1 MPVLGLILVLLLVP
15 TIVLADPIW
24 GNQLEIQGAHI
35 VSEGAYF
42 RFLMVNHYGVPIYV
56 TINDGD
62 PIYIPTNGSA
72 NYNVIAPQISTPYQV
87 VTYSFKQYYS
97 PLQAQFGLTI
107 DVPVTVVAYD
117 FVELILA
124 TNIIIAIGLFV
135 FIISFIIWHRRLSS
149 GEVKLSRTEKM
160 KNQNS

>member
-1 MPVLGLILVLLLVP
+1 VIVFPRVPILGLILVLLLVP
-15 TIVLADPIW
+15 TIVLADPIR

-62 PIYIPTNGSA
+62 PIYLPTNGSA
-72 NYNVIAPQISTPYQV
+72 NYNVIAPQISMSYQV
-87 VTYSFKQYYS
+87 VTYSFKQYYNS
-97 PLQAQFGLTI
+97 SLQDQSGFTI
-107 DVPVTVVAYD
+107 DFPVTVVAYN
-117 FVELILA
+117 FVEFILA

-135 FIISFIIWHRRLSS
+135 FIISFIIWHRRQSHGRS
-149 GEVKLSRTEKM
+149 AR
-160 KNQNS
+160 